1 MAEQTQALVRRVYE
15 LWNSDGVRS
24 IEPFLAEGVEVYD
37 APEMPDARN
46 WQGRE
51 AVLARMEDV
60 AASVGGGWADLR
72 EFADHGDK
80 VLVNMVWREDEN
92 AGSPAFA
99 EIWHVVRV
107 ADDRISSIHV
117 FLDKAA
123 AVADAVA

>member
-1 MAEQTQALVRRVYE
+1 MAEETRALVRRVYE
-15 LWNSDGVRS
+15 SWNSDGVRS

-37 APEMPDARN
+37 APEMPDARV

-72 EFADHGDK
+72 EFADHGNA
-80 VLVNMVWREDEN
+80 VLVNMIWQEDEN

-107 ADDRISSIHV
+107 EDDRISSIRV
-117 FLDKAA
+117 FLDQATA
-123 AVADAVA
+123 EADAA